1 MMKSEKIKKFWNI
14 ANGNEIILDGYIS
27 ETSWYGDESGITPK
41 AFKEDLESLNGDI
54 TVDINSPG
62 GDVFAASS
70 IYSMIKEY
78 KGKVTV
84 KITCIAASAASV
96 VAMAGDKVLINPTGY
111 MMIHNPSMVAIGEK
125 TDMEIA
131 AKALDEI
138 KEGIINAY
146 AKKTGK
152 ERDEISKMMDDETWM
167 SAQTAIEMGFADG
180 VLYDDTQGDKK
191 NTDNDEPQSVQ
202 PENKVNDCLDL
213 LKAKF
218 NLKLL
223 YNGGKK
229 R

>member
-1 MMKSEKIKKFWNI
+1 MKSEEIKKFWNI

-27 ETSWYGDESGITPK
+27 ETSWYEDEAGITPK
-41 AFKEDLESLNGDI
+41 AFKKDLESLNGDI
-54 TVDINSPG
+54 TVSINSPG

-84 KITCIAASAASV
+84 KITGIAASAASV

-152 ERDEISKMMDDETWM
+152 ERDEISKMMDNETWM
-167 SAQTAIEMGFADG
+167 SAQTAIEMRFADG

-202 PENKVNDCLDL
+202 PENKVNDSLDL

>member
-1 MMKSEKIKKFWNI
+1 MKSEKIKKFWNV

-27 ETSWYGDESGITPK
+27 ETSWYEDEAGITPK
-41 AFKEDLESLNGDI
+41 AFKKDLESLNGDI
-54 TVDINSPG
+54 TVSINSPG

-84 KITCIAASAASV
+84 KITGIAASAASV

-111 MMIHNPSMVAIGEK
+111 MMIHNPSMIAIGEK

-152 ERDEISKMMDDETWM
+152 ERDEISKMMDNETWM
-167 SAQTAIEMGFADG
+167 SAQTAIEMRFADG

-191 NTDNDEPQSVQ
+191 NTDNAEPQSVQ
-202 PENKVNDCLDL
+202 PENKVNDSLDL

>member
-1 MMKSEKIKKFWNI
+1 MKSEKIKKFWNI

-27 ETSWYGDESGITPK
+27 ETSWYEDEAGITPK
-41 AFKEDLESLNGDI
+41 AFKKDLESLNGDI
-54 TVDINSPG
+54 TVSINSPG

-84 KITCIAASAASV
+84 KITGIAASAASV

-125 TDMEIA
+125 ADMEIA

-152 ERDEISKMMDDETWM
+152 ERDEISKMMDNETWM
-167 SAQTAIEMGFADG
+167 SAQTAIEMRFADG

-202 PENKVNDCLDL
+202 PENKVNDSLDL

>member
-1 MMKSEKIKKFWNI
+1 MKSEKIKKFWNI

-27 ETSWYGDESGITPK
+27 ETSWYEDEAGITPK
-41 AFKEDLESLNGDI
+41 AFKKDLESLNGDI
-54 TVDINSPG
+54 TVSINSPG

-84 KITCIAASAASV
+84 KITGIAASAASV

-125 TDMEIA
+125 ADMEIA

-152 ERDEISKMMDDETWM
+152 ERDEISKMMDNETWM
-167 SAQTAIEMGFADG
+167 SAQTAIEMRFADG
-180 VLYDDTQGDKK
+180 VLYDDTQEDKK
-191 NTDNDEPQSVQ
+191 NTGGEEPQSVQ
-202 PENKVNDCLDL
+202 PENKVNDNLDL

>member
-1 MMKSEKIKKFWNI
+1 MKSEKIKKFWNI

-27 ETSWYGDESGITPK
+27 ETSWYGNETDITPK
-41 AFKEDLESLNGDI
+41 AFKKDLESLNGDI
-54 TVDINSPG
+54 TVSINSPG

-84 KITCIAASAASV
+84 KITGIAASAASV

-125 TDMEIA
+125 ADMEIA

-152 ERDEISKMMDDETWM
+152 ERDEISKMMDNETWM
-167 SAQTAIEMGFADG
+167 SAQTAIEMRFADG

-202 PENKVNDCLDL
+202 PENKVNDSLDL

>member
-1 MMKSEKIKKFWNI
+1 MKSEKIKKFWNI

-27 ETSWYGDESGITPK
+27 ETSWYEDEAGITPK
-41 AFKEDLESLNGDI
+41 AFKKDLESLNGDI
-54 TVDINSPG
+54 TVNINSPG

-84 KITCIAASAASV
+84 KITGIAASAASV

-111 MMIHNPSMVAIGEK
+111 MMIHNPSMIAVGEK

-152 ERDEISKMMDDETWM
+152 ERDEISKMMDNETWM
-167 SAQTAIEMGFADG
+167 SAQTAIEMRFADG

-202 PENKVNDCLDL
+202 PENKVNDSLDL

>member
-1 MMKSEKIKKFWNI
+1 MKSEKIKKFWNI

-27 ETSWYGDESGITPK
+27 ETSWYGDEAGITPK
-41 AFKEDLESLNGDI
+41 AFKKDLESLNGDI
-54 TVDINSPG
+54 TVSINSPG

-84 KITCIAASAASV
+84 KITGIAASAASV

-111 MMIHNPSMVAIGEK
+111 MMIHNPSMIAVGEK
-125 TDMEIA
+125 TDMEVA

-146 AKKTGK
+146 AQKTGK

-202 PENKVNDCLDL
+202 PENKVNDSLDL

>member
-1 MMKSEKIKKFWNI
+1 MKSEKIKKFWNI
-14 ANGNEIILDGYIS
+14 ANGNEIILDGNIS
-27 ETSWYGDESGITPK
+27 ETSWYGDEAGITPK
-41 AFKEDLESLNGDI
+41 AFKKDLESLNGDI
-54 TVDINSPG
+54 TVSINSHG

-84 KITCIAASAASV
+84 KITGIAASAASV

-111 MMIHNPSMVAIGEK
+111 MMIHNPSMIAVGEK

-191 NTDNDEPQSVQ
+191 NTSNDEPRRVR
-202 PENKVNDCLDL
+202 PENEVNDSLDL

>member
-1 MMKSEKIKKFWNI
+1 MKSEKIKKFWNI

-27 ETSWYGDESGITPK
+27 ETSWYGDETDITPK
-41 AFKEDLESLNGDI
+41 AFKKDLESLNGDI
-54 TVDINSPG
+54 TVSINSPG

-84 KITCIAASAASV
+84 KITGIAASAASV

-146 AKKTGK
+146 VQKTGK
-152 ERDEISKMMDDETWM
+152 ERDEISKMMDSETWM
-167 SAQTAIEMGFADG
+167 SAQTAIEMRFADG
-180 VLYDDTQGDKK
+180 VLYDDTQEDKK
-191 NTDNDEPQSVQ
+191 NTGDEEPRSVQ
-202 PENKVNDCLDL
+202 PENKVNDSLDL

-229 R
+229 K

>member
-1 MMKSEKIKKFWNI
+1 MKSEKIKKFWNI

-27 ETSWYGDESGITPK
+27 ETSWYEDEAGITPK
-41 AFKEDLESLNGDI
+41 AFKKDLESLNGDI
-54 TVDINSPG
+54 TVSINSPG

-84 KITCIAASAASV
+84 KITGIAASAASV

-111 MMIHNPSMVAIGEK
+111 MMIHNPSMIAVGEK

-152 ERDEISKMMDDETWM
+152 ERDEISKMMDKETWM

-191 NTDNDEPQSVQ
+191 NTDNDEPRSVQ
-202 PENKVNDCLDL
+202 PENKVNDSLDL